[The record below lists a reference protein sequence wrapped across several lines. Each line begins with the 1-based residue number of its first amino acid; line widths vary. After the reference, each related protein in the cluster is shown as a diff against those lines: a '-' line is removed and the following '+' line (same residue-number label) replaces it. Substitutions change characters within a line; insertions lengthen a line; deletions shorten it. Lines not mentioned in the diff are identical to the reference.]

1 MPKII
6 VFYQY
11 KGVGYDDT
19 VHQDTVNMPEKET
32 LTIGEIKRGLD
43 KLTFEFEKPTVKILK
58 VRVES

>member
-32 LTIGEIKRGLD
+32 LTIGEIKRID
-43 KLTFEFEKPTVKILK
+43 KLTFEFENRP
-58 VRVES
+58 